1 MNIAIIPARIGSKRI
16 SKKNIKKFMGKPVI
30 WYSIKAALKT
40 KIFNKIIV
48 STDDSQIAELSK
60 KFGAEVPFYRSAN
73 LSDDY
78 TDTRSVIADTIN
90 KIESSLVF
98 KNVCC
103 IYPANPFVLE
113 EDIIKG
119 FNLLKKKNI
128 KYVFASASYNHSIF
142 RSFKLDKNLSPK
154 MIFPSKFNKR
164 TQDIEET
171 FHDVGQCYWRRKEDW
186 LIKKN
191 IFNNKNSAS
200 IIIPKWRAIDIDTL
214 DDWKL
219 AEKMMKVNR

>member
-78 TDTRSVIADTIN
+78 TG
-90 KIESSLVF
+90 
-98 KNVCC
+98 
-103 IYPANPFVLE
+103 Y
-113 EDIIKG
+113 
-119 FNLLKKKNI
+119 
-128 KYVFASASYNHSIF
+128 
-142 RSFKLDKNLSPK
+142 
-154 MIFPSKFNKR
+154 
-164 TQDIEET
+164 
-171 FHDVGQCYWRRKEDW
+171 
-186 LIKKN
+186 
-191 IFNNKNSAS
+191 
-200 IIIPKWRAIDIDTL
+200 
-214 DDWKL
+214 
-219 AEKMMKVNR
+219 